1 MALPEIHL
9 TGDAAQQGEMHG
21 RALRERIAHNL
32 ALYFHRFEREIFLPR
47 GDVLALADRYAAT
60 IAAQNP
66 DYFSQMRGVA
76 AGSGFSLG
84 EIVALNIRYE
94 ILYYRFGKIALA
106 TEVMGTVAHEPKP
119 DGCTAFALLPE
130 ITASGH
136 LLMGQN
142 WDWIPD
148 VQGAVVR
155 TTDADGFETLGFTE
169 AGIVGTKIG
178 LNTAGI
184 GLGIN
189 GMTTVDDD
197 MERMAKPFHVRC
209 YEILRSRTL
218 ADTVAVITG
227 EGRSCSTNF
236 LLAQAP
242 DGVANVEAAPDVVN
256 ILSCTDGCLTHANH
270 FVAPDALGVRETPS
284 ERIGYSY
291 ARERRLRELLL
302 AAKPLTVEKIQDALR
317 NTENEPFGICRHRD
331 LTQPETGHYTT
342 VSSVVMDL
350 HTRTVHL
357 TDGAPDESEYQTA
370 SLG

>member
-1 MALPEIHL
+1 MALPSIHL
-9 TGDAAQQGEMHG
+9 TGDPLRQGETHG
-21 RALRERIAHNL
+21 RALRDRIAHNL
-32 ALYFHRFEREIFLPR
+32 ALYFHRFEREIFLSR
-47 GDVLALADRYAAT
+47 GEVLALADRYALT
-60 IAAQNP
+60 IAAQSP
-66 DYFSQMRGVA
+66 DYFAQMQGVSE
-76 AGSGFSLG
+76 GSGFPLG

-94 ILYYRFGKIALA
+94 ILYFKFGEIALA
-106 TEVMGTVAHEPKP
+106 TEAKAHEPKP
-119 DGCTAFALLPE
+119 DGCTAFALQPE
-130 ITASGH
+130 ITESGH

-148 VQGAVVR
+148 VQGAIVR
-155 TTDADGFETLGFTE
+155 TTDAEGFETLGFTE

-189 GMTTVDDD
+189 GMTTIDDD

-209 YEILRSRTL
+209 YEILRSRML
-218 ADTVAVITG
+218 ADAVNVIAG

-242 DGVANVEAAPDVVN
+242 DAVANVEAAPDVVN
-256 ILSCTDGCLTHANH
+256 ILGCTDGCLTHANH
-270 FVAPDALGVRETPS
+270 FVAPDAIGVKETPS

-302 AAKPLTVEKIQDALR
+302 AAKPLTVGKIQDALR
-317 NTENEPFGICRHRD
+317 NTENDPFGICRHRD
-331 LTQPETGHYTT
+331 LSQPETEHYTT

-350 HTRTVHL
+350 QTRTIHL
-357 TDGAPDESEYQTA
+357 TDGAPDESPYQTV

>member
-1 MALPEIHL
+1 MALPIIHL
-9 TGDAAQQGEMHG
+9 TGDASRQGETHG
-21 RALRERIAHNL
+21 RVLKDRIAHNL

-47 GDVLALADRYAAT
+47 GDVLALADRYAESIT
-60 IAAQNP
+60 AQNP
-66 DYFSQMRGVA
+66 DYFAQMQGVA

-94 ILYYRFGKIALA
+94 ILYYRFGKMALA
-106 TEVMGTVAHEPKP
+106 AEGSTPEPSP

-130 ITASGH
+130 ITEPGH

-148 VQGAVVR
+148 VQGAIVH
-155 TTDADGFETLGFTE
+155 TTDSDGFETLGFTE

-184 GLGIN
+184 GLAIN

-218 ADTVAVITG
+218 ADAVTVITG

-236 LLAQAP
+236 LLAQTPSA
-242 DGVANVEAAPDVVN
+242 VANVEAAPDVINV
-256 ILSCTDGCLTHANH
+256 LACTDGCLTHANH
-270 FVAPDALGVRETPS
+270 FVAPDVLGVKETPS

-302 AAKPLTVEKIQDALR
+302 AAQPLSVEKIQTALR
-317 NTENEPFGICRHRD
+317 DTENEPFGICRHRD
-331 LTQPETGHYTT
+331 LTQPETEHYTT
-342 VSSVVMDL
+342 VSSVIMDL
-350 HTRTVHL
+350 HTRTIHL
-357 TDGAPDESEYQTA
+357 TDGTPDESPYQTV
-370 SLG
+370 SLS

>member
-1 MALPEIHL
+1 MALPIIHL
-9 TGDAAQQGEMHG
+9 TGDPFQQGEAHG
-21 RALRERIAHNL
+21 RGLKERIAHNL
-32 ALYFHRFEREIFLPR
+32 ALYFHRFEQEIFLPR
-47 GDVLALADRYAAT
+47 DEVLELADRYAQT
-60 IAAQNP
+60 IATQNL
-66 DYFSQMRGVA
+66 DYFAQMQGVA
-76 AGSGFSLG
+76 SGSGFSLG
-84 EIVALNIRYE
+84 EIIALNIRYE

-106 TEVMGTVAHEPKP
+106 TAGMSLEPNP

-130 ITASGH
+130 ITESGH

-155 TTDADGFETLGFTE
+155 TIDADGFETLGFTE

-178 LNTAGI
+178 LNSAGI

-197 MERMAKPFHVRC
+197 MRRMAKPFHVRC

-218 ADTVAVITG
+218 ADAVNVIAG

-242 DGVANVEAAPDVVN
+242 DSVADVEAAPDVVN
-256 ILSCTDGCLTHANH
+256 ILSCTEGCLTHANH
-270 FVAPDALGVRETPS
+270 FVAPEAIGVKETPS

-291 ARERRLRELLL
+291 ARERRLRELLV

-331 LTQPETGHYTT
+331 LTQPEIEHYTT
-342 VSSVVMDL
+342 VSSVIMDL
-350 HTRTVHL
+350 HTRTIHL
-357 TDGAPDESEYQTA
+357 TDGAPDESPYQTV